1 MGRLNQE
8 DECNYELV
16 IRERRQDVST
26 VKKILQNLF
35 SSVGLVFLCVV
46 IAFFGKNPTSVDV
59 YLLSLTTFGNR
70 RTVYK
75 WLL

>member
-46 IAFFGKNPTSVDV
+46 IAFFGKNPTSIHA
-59 YLLSLTTFGNR
+59 YLYSVTPFSNMR
-70 RTVYK
+70 KVYK
-75 WLL
+75 WH